1 MIRKMLAC
9 TAAIAALAAAN
20 PAAAGIYKY
29 NLSNGGT
36 LTIDTTLMKGSLIAS
51 DINAT
56 FSGAGLASFAG
67 GFNIPTFG
75 TNISIDPTS
84 WRIVNGV
91 TYVPNANHQQMLE
104 TGNYPGMWGAG
115 TNQINLW
122 SYWGTLAC
130 PTCNI
135 LGDYLATAVSTST
148 STGGTSVPEPG
159 MAGLLALGV
168 AGMAFARRR
177 RAKVTVGYKMAAA

>member
-1 MIRKMLAC
+1 MVRKILVA
-9 TAAIAALAAAN
+9 TASLAALALAT
-20 PAAAGIYKY
+20 PASAGIFKY

-36 LTIDTTLMKGSLIAS
+36 LTIDSTAMTGSLIAS

-56 FSGAGLASFAG
+56 FSGAGLASFTG

-75 TNISIDPTS
+75 TNITIDPSS

-91 TYVPNANHQQMLE
+91 TYVPNMNHQQMLE

-122 SYWGTLAC
+122 SYWGTQAC
-130 PTCNI
+130 PTCNV
-135 LGDYLATAVSTST
+135 LGDYLATATGYSTS
-148 STGGTSVPEPG
+148 GGTSVPEPG
-159 MAGLLALGV
+159 VAGLMALGL

-177 RAKVTVGYKMAAA
+177 RAKVNFNFQPASA